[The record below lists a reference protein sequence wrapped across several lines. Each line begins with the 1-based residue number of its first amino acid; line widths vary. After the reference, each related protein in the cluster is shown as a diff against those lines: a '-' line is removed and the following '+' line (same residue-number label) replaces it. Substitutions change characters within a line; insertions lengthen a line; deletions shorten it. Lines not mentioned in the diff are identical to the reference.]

1 MSTTTIRLPEDLK
14 ARIDTLAAEAGDSA
28 HAFMVKTL
36 DEATERLA
44 RRSEFHAEAE
54 RRLQHMAQTGEYLT
68 IEDLRAYAKELVRG
82 ESPQKPVPRRMSAQE
97 RQRFSES
104 LRRAR

>member
-1 MSTTTIRLPEDLK
+1 MSTTTIRLPDELK

-44 RRSEFHAEAE
+44 RQREFRAEAT
-54 RRLQHMAQTGEYLT
+54 RRLEHMDRTGEYVDF
-68 IEDLRAYAKELVRG
+68 EDMRRYARALAAGETHPKLPTVRK
-82 ESPQKPVPRRMSAQE
+82 KPAISA
-97 RQRFSES
+97 RSTKMR
-104 LRRAR
+104 